1 MAKFF
6 GEIGYVE
13 STETKPGVWT
23 EGVTER
29 NYFGDVIRNTRRWQT
44 GENLND
50 DLLLNNTIG
59 IVADPFAN
67 ENIHTMRYV
76 KWMGVAWK
84 ITNVEIQRPRLILTL
99 GGVYNGPTGN
109 PADPT

>member
-6 GEIGYVE
+6 GPIGYAE
-13 STETKPGVWT
+13 TTETAPGVWSPSIS
-23 EGVTER
+23 ER
-29 NYFGDVIRNTRRWQT
+29 NYFGDVIKNTRRWQQ
-44 GENLND
+44 GEKVND
-50 DLLLNNTIG
+50 DLLVNNIIS

-67 ENIHTMRYV
+67 ENIQTMRYV

-99 GGVYNGPTGN
+99 GGVYTE
-109 PADPT
+109 